1 MGYEHDEIEKII
13 YNEPDLFYSNFSPF
27 KYNTKGNILINSI
40 IRTQFEQKNLNTV
53 EERKSLI
60 GRIYNSIN
68 MNKNFVIFFGK
79 KGLLK
84 LNFTKNLCFYLLE
97 RKMIDNYEIFRINSK
112 EDLTNMMNKTQ
123 EDNNNQNLKL
133 SNKKNVKVIKFDKDN
148 LDENANYLIEIH
160 QKFCLNSNLKL
171 YFIFIFNWEE
181 RDENKIKTSLEEIFT
196 KNKKEIKLI
205 INENLFYAGINDTNY
220 SDLFDY
226 YLNESNIKLTEKQKT
241 ELKKDGS
248 PQAIKKIC

>member
-1 MGYEHDEIEKII
+1 LI
-13 YNEPDLFYSNFSPF
+13 YSNFAPF
-27 KYNTKGNILINSI
+27 KYNAKGDILINSI
-40 IRTQFEQKNLNTV
+40 IRTQFEQKNLNSV

-68 MNKNFVIFFGK
+68 SNKNFVIFFGK

-84 LNFTKNLCFYLLE
+84 LNFTQNLCFYLLE

-148 LDENANYLIEIH
+148 LDENADYLIEIH

-205 INENLFYAGINDTNY
+205 INENLFYAGIKDTNY
-220 SDLFDY
+220 LDLFDY

-241 ELKKDGS
+241 E
-248 PQAIKKIC
+248 